1 MRHLK
6 FTWKGRSNRFKSLI
20 TNGSAFQ
27 FDMDDV
33 ARMRVE
39 IASLIGKLS
48 SIYLDLKKKE
58 KANKKSKQKA
68 SKSSI
73 EDKKQEAGPDN
84 TVRKLEEDG
93 ETTERVSTNAVDD
106 KDEDGDLKMSS
117 LEEKENVSREDSQTS
132 ALEDTATERLAT
144 SSSYEELMSP
154 TV

>member
-6 FTWKGRSNRFKSLI
+6 FTWKGRSNRFRSLI

-39 IASLIGKLS
+39 IEALIGKLS
-48 SIYLDLKKKE
+48 RIYLDLKKKE
-58 KANKKSKQKA
+58 KANKKSKHKA

-73 EDKKQEAGPDN
+73 EDKKQEVGFDN

-93 ETTERVSTNAVDD
+93 ETTERGSTNTTDD
-106 KDEDGDLKMSS
+106 KNEDGDLKMSS
-117 LEEKENVSREDSQTS
+117 SEEKENGSREDSQTS

-144 SSSYEELMSP
+144 SSSDEELMSP
-154 TV
+154 PV